1 MISMLL
7 HALFGLVIG
16 IVAGWLLP
24 GPNTHGIIV
33 TALIG
38 MAGGWLG
45 GFIGKSLGWYKDG
58 EAAGFLMSVVG
69 AMAMFVLL
77 RFIGR

>member
-7 HALFGLVIG
+7 HALFGLVVG

-24 GPNTHGIIV
+24 GGRSTGMV
-33 TALIG
+33 MTALIG

-45 GFIGKSLGWYKDG
+45 GFIGKSLGWYRDG
-58 EAAGFLMSVVG
+58 EPAGFVMSVVG
-69 AMAMFVLL
+69 AMALFVLM
-77 RFIGR
+77 RFL

>member
-1 MISMLL
+1 MISMIG
-7 HALFGLVIG
+7 HAIFGL
-16 IVAGWLLP
+16 IVGLCAGWLLP
-24 GPNTHGIIV
+24 GPNPRGLIV

-45 GFIGKSLGWYKDG
+45 GFLGKALGWYKEG

-69 AMAMFVLL
+69 AMALFVLL
-77 RFIGR
+77 RFI